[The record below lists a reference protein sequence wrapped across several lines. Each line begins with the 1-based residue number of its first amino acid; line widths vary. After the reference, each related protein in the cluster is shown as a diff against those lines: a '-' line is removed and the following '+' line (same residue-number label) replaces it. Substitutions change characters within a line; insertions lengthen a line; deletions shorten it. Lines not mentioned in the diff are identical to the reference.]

1 MKSEIPYGLFFILW
15 PQRWKARLVSWGKHA
30 LRGQQWTTS
39 PATARHQNSRLG
51 GLSKKIVNSA
61 HKFSAKYTRKKNFT
75 AVFPLLH
82 SWNSMDLKLLLDQ
95 PGPCWYG
102 WRQIAVHLLINF
114 NLAFPSCLRINL
126 VSLLKAIRIKKARR
140 IPLIY
145 AVLPGTSS

>member
-15 PQRWKARLVSWGKHA
+15 PQRWKARLTSWGKHA
-30 LRGQQWTTS
+30 LWGQQQTAL
-39 PATARHQNSRLG
+39 PATARHQNSRPG
-51 GLSKKIVNSA
+51 GFSKKINSA
-61 HKFSAKYTRKKNFT
+61 HKFSAKCMRKKNFT

-95 PGPCWYG
+95 PGPYWYG

-126 VSLLKAIRIKKARR
+126 VSLLKAIRIKEARR